1 MTLENID
8 HKISDHK
15 HLNLLLNGNEITGF
29 SDFSDLG
36 FVDQDFK
43 NHIETQYIDSFNVI
57 YKKYEIDSKNSAK
70 TSAFLRSLEF
80 LSTPKIINIVATQYY
95 PKLDAAL
102 NILKRTKN
110 IVDEKPENFNVPLV
124 NNTLNVLILNICNRL
139 DQSEVIENGKKQLI
153 AHCLYICDAISHVNP
168 KHHKEIYVA
177 RKDVLK
183 YIEKIDSY
191 KTEESHLYFAPK
203 IETDEDASA
212 EEPILEKKVKKRGA
226 GFYISIAI
234 AVAYVAY
241 RFFSR
246 IN

>member
-1 MTLENID
+1 MTSENID
-8 HKISDHK
+8 QRINDHK
-15 HLNLLLNGNEITGF
+15 YLNLLLNGKELTGF
-29 SDFSDLG
+29 SDFSNID
-36 FVDQDFK
+36 FADQDFK
-43 NHIETQYIDSFNVI
+43 NYIETQYIASFESI
-57 YKKYEIDSKNSAK
+57 YKKYEIDTKNSAK

-80 LSTPKIINIVATQYY
+80 LATPKVIDVVATQYY
-95 PKLDAAL
+95 PKLNDAL
-102 NILKRTKN
+102 NILKQTKA

-153 AHCLYICDAISHVNP
+153 AHCLYICDAISRVNP

-203 IETDEDASA
+203 IETDEDGSA
-212 EEPILEKKVKKRGA
+212 EGPILEKKTKKRGA
-226 GFYISIAI
+226 GFYISILIAI
-234 AVAYVAY
+234 AYVAY